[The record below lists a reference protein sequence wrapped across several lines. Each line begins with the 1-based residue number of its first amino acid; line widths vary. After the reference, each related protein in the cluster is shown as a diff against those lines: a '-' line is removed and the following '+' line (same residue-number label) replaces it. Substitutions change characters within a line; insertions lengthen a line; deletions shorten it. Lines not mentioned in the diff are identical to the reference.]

1 MKKQF
6 FKQNKLSQNLNRFIK
21 KEEGVYSILMAGMG
35 ATLLAIIAFAV
46 DGSGV
51 ILDQARLSD
60 SLEQASLAV
69 TSENN
74 TYRKDKYQIND
85 PTGKHD
91 SFSQNLRNQ
100 RDKEL
105 VESYVKAYMP
115 NIKSWTP
122 NDISCKQNL
131 QGANNETIQCRVS
144 GTVVREALLPLTFSN
159 SANSSSSDFS
169 ISTGAIAEKFKSAP
183 PLDVMIVADFSGSM
197 AYRIDDPNGNGPANA
212 KDSKSNVL
220 KAVLNNL
227 TANYLFKEPDTLN
240 RIGFTA
246 FSLGAKHPSIVGHFN
261 LQTLGLNPDTKDAI
275 IGHNVKL
282 NEMQNNCV
290 LPYQFKTREVS
301 TYNEK
306 GQFGVY
312 NLIKYLTQSVP
323 SGEWWRTNIVFAPNV
338 DIDKTIEQI
347 NQFDGSLRHYSVIFP
362 IQRIDENR
370 YNYATCVGLNKK
382 LGKYTPGASYWFDKS
397 QQADFSRFVND
408 IEPEGATLVTSGL
421 FVGVNLMMD
430 KAKHRPVS
438 EAKGNTQRTI
448 VILSDGKDQSL
459 GDNVYKNRTNDKQ
472 KQEEKLFRDLTGKF
486 IDKGVCDLIRKRI
499 NSLQDPQYKQ
509 YPTKLAFIAFGYEP
523 DNTNERAWK
532 KCVGDSN
539 YFVAQSEQ
547 QLLDSFK
554 KAFTTE
560 EVGHS
565 LNP

>member
-1 MKKQF
+1 MKKQI
-6 FKQNKLSQNLNRFIK
+6 FKQSKLSQNLNRFIK
-21 KEEGVYSILMAGMG
+21 QEEGVYSILMAGMG
-35 ATLLAIIAFAV
+35 VTLLAIIAFAV

-105 VESYVKAYMP
+105 VESYVNAYMP
-115 NIKSWTP
+115 HIKSWTP
-122 NDISCKQNL
+122 NDISCKQSL
-131 QGANNETIQCRVS
+131 QGSNSEAIKCHVS

-169 ISTGAIAEKFKSAP
+169 ISTIAVAEKIKSAP

-197 AYRIDDPNGNGPANA
+197 AYRIDDPNGNGRPHTE
-212 KDSKSNVL
+212 DSKSNVL
-220 KAVLNNL
+220 KAVLDNL

-246 FSLGAKHPSIVGHFN
+246 FSLGAKHPSITGNFN
-261 LQTLGLNPDTKDAI
+261 LQALGLNPDTKEAI
-275 IGHNVKL
+275 IERNVKL

-290 LPYQFKTREVS
+290 LPYQFKTRQVS
-301 TYNEK
+301 
-306 GQFGVY
+306 VY
-312 NLIKYLTQSVP
+312 DQQHNLIKYLTESVP
-323 SGEWWRTNIVFAPNV
+323 SGDWWRTNIAFAPNV

-347 NQFDGSLRHYSVIFP
+347 KQFDGSLRHYSVIFP

-370 YNYATCVGLNKK
+370 YNYATCVGLNKNQR
-382 LGKYTPGASYWFDKS
+382 KYTPGASYWFDKS
-397 QQADFSRFVND
+397 QQADFSTFVRN

-430 KAKHRPVS
+430 KAKHRSVS
-438 EAKGNTQRTI
+438 EANGNTQRTI

-459 GDNVYKNRTNDKQ
+459 GDNIYKNRTNDQQ
-472 KQEEKLFRDLTGKF
+472 KKEEKLFRDLTGKF
-486 IDKGVCDLIRKRI
+486 IDKGVCDVIRTRI
-499 NSLQDPQYKQ
+499 DSLQDAQHIQ

-523 DNTNERAWK
+523 DHTNETSWK

-539 YFVAQSEQ
+539 YFVAKSEQ
-547 QLLDSFK
+547 QLLESFK

-565 LNP
+565 LNR

>member
-1 MKKQF
+1 MKKQI
-6 FKQNKLSQNLNRFIK
+6 FKQSKLSQNLSRFIK

-169 ISTGAIAEKFKSAP
+169 ISTGAVAEKSKSAP

-197 AYRIDDPNGNGPANA
+197 SYRLDNPNLLGYASN
-212 KDSKSNVL
+212 SKSAILKSVL
-220 KAVLNNL
+220 YDL
-227 TANYLFKEPDTLN
+227 TDNYLFKEDDSLN

-246 FSLGAKHPSIVGHFN
+246 FSFGAKVPNGLDESSI
-261 LQTLGLNPDTKDAI
+261 DIKTKAI
-275 IGHNVKL
+275 LRSAGIQLDKM
-282 NEMQNNCV
+282 EDNCV
-290 LPYQFKTREVS
+290 LPYLFETERAFIELDNGQKVEKNVVEFLTDSTPTSRRWETLSGFSPQVS
-301 TYNEK
+301 VK
-306 GQFGVY
+306 
-312 NLIKYLTQSVP
+312 
-323 SGEWWRTNIVFAPNV
+323 
-338 DIDKTIEQI
+338 KTIKQVES
-347 NQFDGSLRHYSVIFP
+347 FDGSAKHYSVIFKV
-362 IQRIDENR
+362 QRIPSGNSS
-370 YNYATCVGLNKK
+370 YARCVGYNNQK
-382 LGKYTPGASYWFDKS
+382 GKNVPGAAYWFDRSKKES
-397 QQADFSRFVND
+397 FKDFLRE

-421 FVGVNLMMD
+421 LVGTNLMSD
-430 KAKHRPVS
+430 KKHHLDPKKV
-438 EAKGNTQRTI
+438 GNTQRII
-448 VILSDGKDQSL
+448 VILSDGKDQSMVDSSYHQAPPHRKPL
-459 GDNVYKNRTNDKQ
+459 
-472 KQEEKLFRDLTGKF
+472 EKKFRDLTEEF
-486 IDKGVCDLIRKRI
+486 IEGGLCDVVRARMDG
-499 NSLQDPQYKQ
+499 LQSTDYRT
-509 YPTKLAFIAFGYEP
+509 YESKLAFIAFGYDP
-523 DNTNERAWK
+523 DERNDKAWR
-532 KCVGDSN
+532 KCVGDKN
-539 YFVAQSEQ
+539 YFIAKTEED
-547 QLLDSFK
+547 LLDSFK

>member
-131 QGANNETIQCRVS
+131 QNANNETIQCRVS

-159 SANSSSSDFS
+159 STNSSSSDFS
-169 ISTGAIAEKFKSAP
+169 ISTGAVAEKFKSAP

-197 AYRIDDPNGNGPANA
+197 AYRINDPNGNGHVNA
-212 KDSKSNVL
+212 RDSKSNVL

-227 TANYLFKEPDTLN
+227 TTNYLFKEPDTLN

-246 FSLGAKHPSIVGHFN
+246 FSFGAKHPNIEGQIPYGN
-261 LQTLGLNPDTKDAI
+261 TLFEQDTKQALRNFNI
-275 IGHNVKL
+275 NIKNMA
-282 NEMQNNCV
+282 ENCV
-290 LPYQFKTREVS
+290 LPYQFKKHNRVVKV
-301 TYNEK
+301 Y
-306 GQFGVY
+306 GQEY
-312 NLIKYLTQSVP
+312 NLIDFLTWQAPEPSWWVLNQAFASSVD
-323 SGEWWRTNIVFAPNV
+323 VKA
-338 DIDKTIEQI
+338 TIERI
-347 NQFDGSLRHYSVIFP
+347 KQFDGSARHYSVIFK
-362 IQRIDENR
+362 IKRIIDG
-370 YNYATCVGLNKK
+370 YANYARCVGYSKK
-382 LGKYTPGASYWFDKS
+382 DGKYHPAASYWYDRS
-397 QQADFSRFVND
+397 QQDDFKQFLHR
-408 IEPEGATLVTSGL
+408 IEPEGATLVNAGL
-421 FVGVNLMMD
+421 LVGANLMMD
-430 KAKHRPVS
+430 ASKHRRPS
-438 EAKGNTQRTI
+438 DIKGNTKRTLI
-448 VILSDGKDQSL
+448 VLSDGRDQL
-459 GDNVYKNRTNDKQ
+459 
-472 KQEEKLFRDLTGKF
+472 LTGHSYNNGSAEQRRQEDELRGLTAKF
-486 IDKGVCDLIRKRI
+486 IDNGVCEAIKERI
-499 NSLQDPQYKQ
+499 DSLQDPNYQQ
-509 YPTKLAFIAFGYEP
+509 HSTKLAFIAFGYDP
-523 DNTNERAWK
+523 GLTNEKAWK
-532 KCVGDSN
+532 RCVGENN
-539 YFVAQSEQ
+539 YFVAKSEQ